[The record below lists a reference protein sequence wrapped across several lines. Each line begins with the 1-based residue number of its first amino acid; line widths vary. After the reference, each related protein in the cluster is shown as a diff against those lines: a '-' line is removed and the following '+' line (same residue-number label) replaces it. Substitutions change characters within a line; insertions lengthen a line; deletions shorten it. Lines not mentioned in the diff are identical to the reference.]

1 MESEALNVR
10 DLTAYPLSGRPVEG
24 QFPGLSCMR
33 YRSVLSP
40 LSLLFV
46 DILRMVTV
54 IIPR

>member
-1 MESEALNVR
+1 MESKALNFR
-10 DLTAYPLSGRPVEG
+10 DLTAYLLSGRPVEG
-24 QFPGLSCMR
+24 QFPGIVCMR

-46 DILRMVTV
+46 DILPVVTV